1 VHSVS
6 RGKKSPLFLLNELFS
21 CICIGIYAAKWHKH
35 GSPLLLKAKLPKP
48 RNPVN
53 GFCIFTHFFPR
64 TLSGTIQEL
73 RPFRLAYQ
81 PLASST
87 FLPQQTSH
95 QQPASSTLLSEQTS
109 TSHQTPA
116 NRTGC

>member
-73 RPFRLAYQ
+73 
-81 PLASST
+81 AS
-87 FLPQQTSH
+87 LCLQWVYH
-95 QQPASSTLLSEQTS
+95 ILSKGYN
-109 TSHQTPA
+109 A
-116 NRTGC
+116 F